1 MRELFLRILLA
12 AALATLVLGPLLLGR
27 RWLVKRYAPQTRLLA
42 WLGVAAV
49 LLAAPLLPRSL
60 TPIQV
65 EAPVRAVE
73 WPVAAPAQVQTAVPP
88 AEGETVHLN
97 TTVVSPANGTVRPAP
112 AQAAPAAPLDW
123 AELGGLVWLTGAVA
137 IGAAQVC
144 RYALLRRRMMMASRY
159 LSMEGGAQVRVL
171 PGLDSPMTVGVLH
184 TVVFLPRAACDPMAL
199 GHELAH
205 IRRHD
210 LWSKGFLFLVCALY
224 WFHPLVW
231 AMARAAGRDMEAACD
246 ADVTKGLDA
255 GEKADYGRLLLAAAV
270 EGHAPSFATRF
281 GESKEGMKDRLTQL
295 FRPGKVSG
303 WMVAGILLAAAVCV
317 GLVGCESTVQE
328 PADGVYRA
336 SVSIFDSLL
345 KDETGELDCTQIK
358 LELYPYDPETG
369 EVKEAVGTYTLPI
382 AQGVALAGDQEVRAE
397 SHVET
402 EPGSD
407 AWDRS
412 ISTFLSWPTW
422 RSQFYPDA
430 ADYLKVEVKDRQV
443 VSMEWIQGPGG
454 VAYTSGYGFRVWLP
468 RSWEGQYRAE
478 ESGGMVTFYQM
489 GQKEDQQRVLMSLVT
504 APREDFHAL
513 YGDKDLEGIY
523 ENGGPWI
530 KVLHEGE
537 DVVYAHIDASA
548 LPETPGDEGE
558 ERYLTMVRDA
568 MEQLGPEDVTRSET
582 ETLYTSQYGFTLQ
595 LPESWAGKYTVHEGE
610 GVVSFDRLADQRLL
624 CQVLIDPVS
633 ILELYRTEED
643 PSGYAGVTSEDTS
656 VVCETDEWLYRFR
669 VPLDDEN
676 EPEDYRAMVQEAR
689 ALGEPGVG
697 TFTFP
702 GWIKQP
708 PRRMN
713 ASVKVGTA
721 WTAEPGAA
729 DGETDTRFIE
739 WTRTAPMTVEE
750 ALAYIEI
757 EGFAPQTP
765 FEDLPQELRD
775 SLKRGEPEDLTGE
788 GKGLWTTYTGEGIQ
802 VVTTQVNPEAEDG
815 WWTERDIGKEFLS
828 GVIVSGD
835 GYATRKGLKV
845 GDTLERCREL
855 GYYLYEQEKE
865 EFPGDSKGFAIGLSP
880 NEEGAL
886 YGYRNVGVGYLMVTV
901 EEGRI
906 ASLVYNDGL
915 RWVGESFY

>member
-60 TPIQV
+60 APIQV

-88 AEGETVHLN
+88 AEGETVHWN
-97 TTVVSPANGTVRPAP
+97 TTAVSPANGTVRPAA

-123 AELGGLVWLTGAVA
+123 AELGGLVWLTGAAA
-137 IGAAQVC
+137 IGAVQVC

-184 TVVFLPRAACDPMAL
+184 PVVFLPRAACDPMAL

-270 EGHAPSFATRF
+270 EGRAPSLATRF

-317 GLVGCESTVQE
+317 SLVGCESTVQE

-336 SVSIFDSLL
+336 SVSIFDSLP
-345 KDETGELDCTQIK
+345 KDETGELDCTQIT

-454 VAYTSGYGFRVWLP
+454 VVYTSGYGFRVWLP

-478 ESGGMVTFYQM
+478 ESGGTVTFYQM
-489 GQKEDQQRVLMSLVT
+489 GQKEDRQRVLMSLVT
-504 APREDFHAL
+504 APREDFQAL

-537 DVVYAHIDASA
+537 DVIYAHIDASA

-558 ERYLTMVRDA
+558 ERYLTMVRDT

-643 PSGYAGVTSEDTS
+643 LSGYAGVTSEDTS

-669 VPLDDEN
+669 VPLDDERD
-676 EPEDYRAMVQEAR
+676 PEDYRAMLEEAR

-721 WTAEPGAA
+721 WTAE
-729 DGETDTRFIE
+729 EL
-739 WTRTAPMTVEE
+739 
-750 ALAYIEI
+750 LAYIEI

-855 GYYLYEQEKE
+855 GYYLYEEEKE

-906 ASLVYNDGL
+906 TSLVYNDGL
-915 RWVGESFY
+915 RWVGKSFY